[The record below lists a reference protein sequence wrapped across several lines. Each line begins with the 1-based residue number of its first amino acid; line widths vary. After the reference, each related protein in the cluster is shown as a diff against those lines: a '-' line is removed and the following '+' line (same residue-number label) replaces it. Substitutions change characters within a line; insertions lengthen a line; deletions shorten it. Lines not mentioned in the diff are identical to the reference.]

1 MTQIVH
7 FALECRRNPRIEK
20 TPLLRRI
27 GFVVPVLNAR
37 ASLLAALVVVLSAQ
51 AAGAA
56 PAAQPA
62 TKPAAAATVV
72 APLTTEEATKF
83 AKDMTA
89 QATAALT
96 DKSLTRARQL
106 EKFKVVLA
114 NGLALDVIGKFVI
127 GDARKKMTPAQ
138 VARYDAAFPNYIT
151 KQYAEQFDEI
161 VGRPLEVK
169 EAKALKTGDVVVR
182 TQFSRATGNPILV
195 DWRVKK
201 LKDGKLRM
209 VDIIVQGVSIMLVK
223 REEFASF
230 VKQNGVEALLTRLEA
245 DARAPA

>member
-1 MTQIVH
+1 MS
-7 FALECRRNPRIEK
+7 A
-20 TPLLRRI
+20 
-27 GFVVPVLNAR
+27 VLIAR
-37 ASLLAALVVVLSAQ
+37 AFISAAFAAALISA
-51 AAGAA
+51 ADAA
-56 PAAQPA
+56 PAAAPA
-62 TKPAAAATVV
+62 KPAVAT
-72 APLTTEEATKF
+72 APTPLTTDEATKF

-96 DKSLTRARQL
+96 DKSLTRAKQL

-127 GDARKKMTPAQ
+127 GDARKTMTPTQ

-151 KQYAEQFDEI
+151 KKYAEQFDEI

-182 TQFSRATGNPILV
+182 TQFSRASGNPILV

-245 DARAPA
+245 DAKSPA

>member
-1 MTQIVH
+1 MQS
-7 FALECRRNPRIEK
+7 PSS
-20 TPLLRRI
+20 
-27 GFVVPVLNAR
+27 AR
-37 ASLLAALVVVLSAQ
+37 ALVLAVLAAAL
-51 AAGAA
+51 AASA
-56 PAAQPA
+56 PAAAQSSTAKPVA
-62 TKPAAAATVV
+62 ASTAKPAA
-72 APLTTEEATKF
+72 LTTEEATSF

-96 DKSLTRARQL
+96 DKSLTRAKQL
-106 EKFKVVLA
+106 EKFRVVLS
-114 NGLALDVIGKFVI
+114 NSLALDVIGKFVI
-127 GDARKKMTPAQ
+127 GDARKTMTPAQ
-138 VARYDAAFPNYIT
+138 IARYDAAFPAYIT

-182 TQFSRATGNPILV
+182 TQFTRAQGKPILV

-201 LKDGKLRM
+201 LKDGKMRM

-230 VKQNGVEALLTRLEA
+230 VKQNGVEPLLKRLEA
-245 DARAPA
+245 DAKSPT

>member
-1 MTQIVH
+1 MLSLSSFRRLA
-7 FALECRRNPRIEK
+7 FAALM
-20 TPLLRRI
+20 
-27 GFVVPVLNAR
+27 A
-37 ASLLAALVVVLSAQ
+37 LAA
-51 AAGAA
+51 GG
-56 PAAQPA
+56 PAAAQTA
-62 TKPAAAATVV
+62 TAKPAAAAAKPAT
-72 APLTTEEATKF
+72 LTTAEATQF

-96 DKSLTRARQL
+96 DKSLTRAKQL
-106 EKFKVVLA
+106 EKFRGVLS

-127 GDARKKMTPAQ
+127 GDARKSMTPAQ
-138 VARYDAAFPNYIT
+138 IARYDAAFSPYIT

-169 EAKALKTGDVVVR
+169 EAKALKSGDVVVR
-182 TQFSRATGNPILV
+182 TQFTRMAGRPILV

-230 VKQNGVEALLTRLEA
+230 VKQNGIEPLLTRLEA
-245 DARAPA
+245 EAKMPA

>member
-1 MTQIVH
+1 MLSVASIRVWALAAVLAA
-7 FALECRRNPRIEK
+7 FAPMSASLAQ
-20 TPLLRRI
+20 TSA
-27 GFVVPVLNAR
+27 AR
-37 ASLLAALVVVLSAQ
+37 A
-51 AAGAA
+51 AA
-56 PAAQPA
+56 PAA
-62 TKPAAAATVV
+62 
-72 APLTTEEATKF
+72 LTTDEATKF
-83 AKDMTA
+83 ARDMTA

-106 EKFKVVLA
+106 EKFKSVLA

-127 GDARKKMTPAQ
+127 GDARKTMTPAQ
-138 VARYDAAFPNYIT
+138 IARYDAAFPNYIT

-182 TQFSRATGNPILV
+182 TQFSRAKGKPILV

-245 DARAPA
+245 DAKSPT

>member
-1 MTQIVH
+1 M
-7 FALECRRNPRIEK
+7 
-20 TPLLRRI
+20 RRI
-27 GFVVPVLNAR
+27 GLVSSVLIAR
-37 ASLLAALVVVLSAQ
+37 AFVSAALAAALISGGVSP

-56 PAAQPA
+56 PAATPA
-62 TKPAAAATVV
+62 KPAVATTPT
-72 APLTTEEATKF
+72 PLTTDEATKF

-89 QATAALT
+89 KATAALT
-96 DKSLTRARQL
+96 EKSLTRAKQL
-106 EKFKVVLA
+106 EKFKVVLS

-127 GDARKKMTPAQ
+127 GDARKTMTPAQ

-169 EAKALKTGDVVVR
+169 EAKALKTGDVIVR
-182 TQFSRATGNPILV
+182 TQFTRASGNPILV

-245 DARAPA
+245 DAKSPA